1 MLATYINNI
10 YYSYS
15 SLKQTKLEQMFY
27 HFSALL
33 HWPEKP
39 VSQNGPFYLLSF
51 VGVAWIRQ
59 LSRIYSRF
67 RGFYILSCHSGV
79 SNVSNTD
86 KITPEKKQYTH
97 LWNYQPVKDIN
108 TPPPPPPPITELPT
122 QLASERVLSYI
133 KRPKIIINRMSDCF
147 ILLADSGW
155 RCDGSCTGA
164 RYSRRKRH
172 HYGSIL
178 RSY

>member
-86 KITPEKKQYTH
+86 KITPEKKQYTF
-97 LWNYQPVKDIN
+97 VKLSAGKGYKY
-108 TPPPPPPPITELPT
+108 PPPPITELPT